1 MANKTVVITAT
12 ALVKLRKVIRDVP
25 EDEVAQLQA
34 SVELQEGQLDA
45 EDLLDPACDILEIV
59 ETTMEVRE

>member
-12 ALVKLRKVIRDVP
+12 ALVKMRKVIEDVP
-25 EDEVAQLQA
+25 DDEVADLQA
-34 SVELQEGQLDA
+34 SSELQADQLNP
-45 EDLLDPACDILEIV
+45 EDIEPCDGILDII

>member
-12 ALVKLRKVIRDVP
+12 ALVKMRKVIEDVP
-25 EDEVAQLQA
+25 DDEVADLQA
-34 SVELQEGQLDA
+34 SLELQADQLNP
-45 EDLLDPACDILEIV
+45 EDIEPCDGILDII

>member
-12 ALVKLRKVIRDVP
+12 ALVKLRKVIEDVP
-25 EDEVAQLQA
+25 EDEVAELQA
-34 SVELQEGQLDA
+34 SAERQEDQLNP
-45 EDLLDPACDILEIV
+45 EDIDPANGILEIV